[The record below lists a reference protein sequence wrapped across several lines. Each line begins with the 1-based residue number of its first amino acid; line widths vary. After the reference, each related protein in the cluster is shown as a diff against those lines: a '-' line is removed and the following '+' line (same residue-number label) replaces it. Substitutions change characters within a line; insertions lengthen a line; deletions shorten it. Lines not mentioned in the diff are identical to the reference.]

1 MQGIHH
7 DLKIAFRNIRTK
19 PSFSLMVIGMLAAGI
34 AGNAAIFSIFNAM
47 FLRPLPFA
55 ESDRLIELD
64 DTAPKWNLKYVG
76 VSVPDFYEWRKS
88 NSTFDSMAFFTGAS
102 YNLNDRE
109 TTQRVQGA
117 QVTRD
122 MLSVLRLKPLIG
134 RNFRP
139 EEDKPGGAKVVL
151 LNYAL
156 WQRIFRGERNVLG
169 RVVKL
174 DEQAYTV
181 IGVLPPAAVF
191 PDRADLWTPLVGVP
205 LGLACLRALVSRM
218 AEQMPQW
225 ITFSLDWRFAIFC
238 VTVTGAAALLFG
250 LIPVLQASRLD
261 IRGSLQA
268 AATRATATRG
278 RHATLGAFVVCEIS
292 LALMLSVGAGL
303 LVEAFRKVLHVDP
316 GFRPENVLTFG
327 ISLPDET
334 YGKPEQKVAYY
345 DNLLAQLRE
354 LPGV

>member
-1 MQGIHH
+1 
-7 DLKIAFRNIRTK
+7 
-19 PSFSLMVIGMLAAGI
+19 
-34 AGNAAIFSIFNAM
+34 
-47 FLRPLPFA
+47 
-55 ESDRLIELD
+55 
-64 DTAPKWNLKYVG
+64 

-316 GFRPENVLTFG
+316 GFRPENVLMFG

-354 LPGV
+354 LPGVKAAGATSAVPLGGGHWGGSI